1 MLSFSTFWM
10 TPHDGDVPCM
20 CIQKILRAISKKKL
34 NLQDI
39 HLYLCTGLGSQE
51 NAICNAVLFLL
62 EKRTRKDKSNRG
74 QEIIT
79 RLNEKH

>member
-10 TPHDGDVPCM
+10 TPHDGDIPCM
-20 CIQKILRAISKKKL
+20 CIQKILRAISKKEL
-34 NLQDI
+34 YVEDI
-39 HLYLCTGLGSQE
+39 HLYLYTGLGSQE

-62 EKRTRKDKSNRG
+62 EKRTRKDKSNGG

-79 RLNEKH
+79 PLAEKP